1 MKKFHDNT
9 NKKCSMCGRILPHSW
24 FNAAKDSQDGK
35 QSYCKDCQTAYRKM
49 HPFKEHKY
57 NRNGSGQLKLF

>member
-1 MKKFHDNT
+1 
-9 NKKCSMCGRILPHSW
+9 MCGRILPHSW